1 MFWFLAKPD
10 DQMKSLVGM
19 MGDLKKQ
26 GKINDSVA
34 LFVVQLPFGQEYSST
49 LKQLLASAGFKIVY
63 DTAYPFRA
71 DGSVD
76 ANQGGQ
82 GGQSRH
88 HDCSV
93 LSARHSSC

>member
-26 GKINDSVA
+26 GKFNDSVA

-63 DTAYPFRA
+63 DTAYPFPPTDLSTQIKA
-71 DGSVD
+71 AKA
-76 ANQGGQ
+76 ANPDTMMLCPI
-82 GGQSRH
+82 RPT
-88 HDCSV
+88 
-93 LSARHSSC
+93 LSC